1 MEPVSGDEYIIRRIP
16 PPRPSMDF
24 ITQKSDGLWRA
35 TSAALH
41 RREGE
46 MGLSCSR
53 LAITS
58 PKQLLAQINASVH
71 DGWEVCI
78 WKVSDIPEGLSVVI
92 TPSSP
97 PELDPGHCEIRSQNF
112 TDRLRSKLAKASV
125 VLTHAQVETMRAG
138 DSADVV

>member
-1 MEPVSGDEYIIRRIP
+1 
-16 PPRPSMDF
+16 MDF
-24 ITQKSDGLWRA
+24 ITQKTDGLWRA

-46 MGLSCSR
+46 IGLSCSR
-53 LAITS
+53 LAVTS

-125 VLTHAQVETMRAG
+125 VLTHAQVESMRAG
-138 DSADVV
+138 DSADVI